1 MSESKEQFKVTGPK
15 TDIEDASSVNT
26 QPPSNQ
32 APQVQGEVNL
42 QRIDIRRI
50 TGPLVV
56 FFGPREIGKTVTL
69 LRLCTYI
76 RSRYQISP
84 DSNFR
89 TDDEYAATTAAFEAM
104 LQSMQFA
111 PGATGDV
118 NFLLLNVTHDGGRLC
133 QFLESPG
140 EHFFDRNR
148 PNAPYPNYMN
158 KIFADNYK
166 KLFVF
171 FFEIDMFRSDEDLRN
186 YSDKIARMVSDKI
199 SSKRDRV
206 IILCNKSDLHP
217 HSRGGMPIKSEYRRA
232 IYEHPSFRGLKE
244 ALKNSGFRHVPFVAF
259 SSGAFNDDGTGQL
272 AFAPSPEHYPKN
284 LWGQIYESIQ
294 GRPWWKFW

>member
-1 MSESKEQFKVTGPK
+1 MSESKEQFKSKVPQI
-15 TDIEDASSVNT
+15 DIEDAPGITT
-26 QPPSNQ
+26 QPPPNQ
-32 APQVQGEVNL
+32 APQVQGAINL
-42 QRIDIRRI
+42 QRIDILRI

-69 LRLCTYI
+69 LRLCSHI

-84 DSNFR
+84 DPNFR
-89 TDDEYAATTAAFEAM
+89 TDDAYAATTVAFETM

-118 NFLLLNVTHDGGRLC
+118 DFLLLNVTHDGSKFC

-140 EHFFDRNR
+140 EHFFDRKK

-158 KIFADNYK
+158 KIFAGDYK

-186 YSDKIARMVSDKI
+186 YSDKIARLVSDKI

-206 IILCNKSDLHP
+206 LILCNKSDLHRYF
-217 HSRGGMPIKSEYRRA
+217 RGGMPIKSEYRKA
-232 IYEHPSFRGLKE
+232 IYEHPSFRGLRE
-244 ALKNSGFRHVPFVAF
+244 ALKNSGFRYVPFVVF